1 MRQFDT
7 YRSKVG
13 SDEDEENIIEKQQ
26 HHQYDTDL
34 KERLNIEIILK
45 LKETLLSRAGWSWPV
60 LDYIDLLKMK
70 SLFRFVAWVKPADT
84 SGSG

>member
-34 KERLNIEIILK
+34 KETLNIEIILK
-45 LKETLLSRAGWSWPV
+45 LKETLSMAGWSWPV

>member
-34 KERLNIEIILK
+34 KETFNTEIILK
-45 LKETLLSRAGWSWPV
+45 LKETLRG
-60 LDYIDLLKMK
+60 LDCRGQFWTILI
-70 SLFRFVAWVKPADT
+70 SLR
-84 SGSG
+84 

>member
-1 MRQFDT
+1 MMWQFDT

-34 KERLNIEIILK
+34 KETLNIEIILK
-45 LKETLLSRAGWSWPV
+45 LKETLSMAG
-60 LDYIDLLKMK
+60 
-70 SLFRFVAWVKPADT
+70 
-84 SGSG
+84 